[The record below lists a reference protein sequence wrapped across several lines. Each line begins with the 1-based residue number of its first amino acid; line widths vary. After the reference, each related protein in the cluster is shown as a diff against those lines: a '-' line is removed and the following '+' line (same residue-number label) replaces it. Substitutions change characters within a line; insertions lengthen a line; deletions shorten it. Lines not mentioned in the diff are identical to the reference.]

1 VFRSVRISLGICTGL
16 ILLFLYLPIGL
27 LVAYSFNQSRLN
39 IVWTGFTLR
48 WYRELWGDRELMTAL
63 GNSVLIALAVTMISV
78 PLGTAG
84 AWAMSRYRFPL
95 RRMIDAMVL
104 VPVVIP
110 EVIMGVSLLI
120 FFVAIGFERGYWTV
134 ILAHV
139 TFCFPYVLIGVRARL
154 AGLDP
159 SLEEAAMDLGATQFG
174 ALVRVI
180 IPYLWPAIAAGALM
194 SFALSI
200 DELIITQFVV
210 GPSASTLPVKIFGLA
225 KIGLNPKLD
234 AISALFIVT
243 TALAVLIA
251 GRIGRVRHRS
261 EA

>member
-1 VFRSVRISLGICTGL
+1 MFRSVRISLGLCTGI
-16 ILLFLYLPIGL
+16 ILLFLYFPIAL

-39 IVWTGFTLR
+39 IVWTGFTFR
-48 WYRELWGDRELMTAL
+48 WYRQLWSDASLMAAL
-63 GNSVLIALAVTMISV
+63 GNSVVIALAVTAISV

-84 AWAMSRYRFPL
+84 AWAMTRYRFPF
-95 RRMIDAMVL
+95 RRLIDTLVL

-120 FFVAIGFERGYWTV
+120 FFTAVGIARGYWTV

-159 SLEEAAMDLGATQFG
+159 SLEEAAMDLGATPLG
-174 ALVRVI
+174 ALLRVI
-180 IPYLWPAIAAGALM
+180 VPYLWPAIAAGALM

-210 GPSASTLPVKIFGLA
+210 GPGAVTLPVKIFGLA

-234 AISALFIVT
+234 AISALFPSRST
-243 TALAVLIA
+243 RSSTSTARTCRRA
-251 GRIGRVRHRS
+251 GK
-261 EA
+261 